1 MKWSLRLFEVGFK
14 IYKDCLPLHES
25 SFRHAIEHNYQKG
38 FKFNQELNKQQVR
51 SLLSLFRPFM
61 VSALGSLQPMQHQA
75 VENQSRLPF
84 LKDSCA
90 QVLESQHVQQIGFQ
104 RYNCYRPLLDMS
116 HVHPV
121 MKPQVSLAPVDPN
134 VTGMQ
139 LGYVQPVSEPQNILQ
154 SAPFQQQHYFGSST
168 NRGHSNPTT
177 VTQAFLTSNGQLY
190 LAEVQQPYVAGNPT
204 QPVPDQY
211 NRKLWLLEALFY
223 TSEVCMSTL
232 DENIENKQQLG
243 TGNKHKLPSQ
253 GEGESVQQRS
263 VIRYPGQLQL
273 ITDLQSEMMTTRVT
287 IQLQASITTID
298 SSGKMLTS
306 FADLFSSLSDLAV
319 KLRRQFNWPYQY
331 LTISYPLVGYTL
343 M

>member
-1 MKWSLRLFEVGFK
+1 MPLLDANKMEREIEEHDQEELSGFIFMCNGRTKPQCYQYRVFGLPVGKMEVVEKIKPGMKLFLFDFELKLLYGIYEATSVGTMNLEQTAFNGRFPAQVGFK

-51 SLLSLFRPFM
+51 SLLSLFRPFT

-211 NRKLWLLEALFY
+211 NR
-223 TSEVCMSTL
+223 
-232 DENIENKQQLG
+232 
-243 TGNKHKLPSQ
+243 
-253 GEGESVQQRS
+253 
-263 VIRYPGQLQL
+263 
-273 ITDLQSEMMTTRVT
+273 
-287 IQLQASITTID
+287 
-298 SSGKMLTS
+298 
-306 FADLFSSLSDLAV
+306 
-319 KLRRQFNWPYQY
+319 
-331 LTISYPLVGYTL
+331 
-343 M
+343 

>member
-1 MKWSLRLFEVGFK
+1 MPLLDANKMEREIEEHDQEELSGFIFMCNGRTKPQCYQYRVFGLPVGKMEVVEKIKPGMKLFLFDFELKLLYGIYEATSVGTMNLEQTAFNGRFPAQVGFK

-38 FKFNQELNKQQVR
+38 FKFNQELNKQ
-51 SLLSLFRPFM
+51 
-61 VSALGSLQPMQHQA
+61 
-75 VENQSRLPF
+75 
-84 LKDSCA
+84 

-211 NRKLWLLEALFY
+211 NR
-223 TSEVCMSTL
+223 
-232 DENIENKQQLG
+232 
-243 TGNKHKLPSQ
+243 
-253 GEGESVQQRS
+253 
-263 VIRYPGQLQL
+263 
-273 ITDLQSEMMTTRVT
+273 
-287 IQLQASITTID
+287 
-298 SSGKMLTS
+298 
-306 FADLFSSLSDLAV
+306 
-319 KLRRQFNWPYQY
+319 
-331 LTISYPLVGYTL
+331 
-343 M
+343 